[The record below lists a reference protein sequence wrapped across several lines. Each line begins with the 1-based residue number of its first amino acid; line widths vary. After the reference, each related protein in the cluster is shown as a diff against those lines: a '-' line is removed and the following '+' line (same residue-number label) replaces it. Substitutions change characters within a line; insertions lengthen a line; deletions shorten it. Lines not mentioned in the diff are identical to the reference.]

1 MDEERFEA
9 ICHIEDNEVVK
20 TLLDREMLH
29 RHLLRAFL
37 VKPLHRMTDR
47 GYVQP
52 KSVSHISPLSLQ
64 SLSRIV
70 LQSTMIPQDVN

>member
-29 RHLLRAFL
+29 RRLLRAFL
-37 VKPLHRMTDR
+37 VKTLHRMTDR

-52 KSVSHISPLSLQ
+52 KSLSRISPLSLQ